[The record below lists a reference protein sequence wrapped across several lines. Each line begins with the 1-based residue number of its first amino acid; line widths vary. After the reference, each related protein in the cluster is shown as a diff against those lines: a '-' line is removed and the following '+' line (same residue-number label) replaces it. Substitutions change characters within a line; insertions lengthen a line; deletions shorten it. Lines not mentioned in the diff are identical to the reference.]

1 MQSDKQSDKQSQ
13 CCVCLF
19 RISKLSKDIHEI
31 HSFSCCVG
39 VMHQECYKEFCKSTC
54 VNQCPYCRKTINN
67 SSNYRIDEIDEIDEI
82 DDEFISVLDFMF

>member
-19 RISKLSKDIHEI
+19 RISKLSNDI

-39 VMHQECYKEFCKSTC
+39 VMHQDCYKAFCKSTC

-67 SSNYRIDEIDEIDEI
+67 SSNYQI
-82 DDEFISVLDFMF
+82 DDEFINVLDFMF